1 MTKDNPLV
9 SIIIP
14 HWNGIE
20 ILSECIDSL
29 LRTNF
34 ESFEIIVVDNA
45 SSDGSQE
52 WIKSNHPNINLLENN
67 QNHGS
72 VSYTHLTLPTIC
84 SV

>member
-29 LRTNF
+29 LKTNF

-45 SSDGSQE
+45 SSDGAAVFCPSRPQGLAPHAH
-52 WIKSNHPNINLLENN
+52 NVP
-67 QNHGS
+67 S
-72 VSYTHLTLPTIC
+72 VSLPT
-84 SV
+84 

>member
-29 LRTNF
+29 LKTNF
-34 ESFEIIVVDNA
+34 EFFEIIVVDNA
-45 SSDGSQE
+45 SSVGSQE
-52 WIKSNHPNINLLENN
+52 WIKSNHPNINLLENLM
-67 QNHGS
+67 QM
-72 VSYTHLTLPTIC
+72 TLY
-84 SV
+84 

>member
-29 LRTNF
+29 LKTNF

-52 WIKSNHPNINLLENN
+52 WIKSNHPNINLLEND
-67 QNHGS
+67 QNLSLIH
-72 VSYTHLTLPTIC
+72 I
-84 SV
+84 